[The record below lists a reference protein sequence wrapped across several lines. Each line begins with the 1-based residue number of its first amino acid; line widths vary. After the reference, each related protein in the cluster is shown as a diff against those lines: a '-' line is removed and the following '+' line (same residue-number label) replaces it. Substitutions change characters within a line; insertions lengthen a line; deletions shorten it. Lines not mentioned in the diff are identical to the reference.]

1 MNSCRTIEQ
10 SDELNLQW
18 SSHLIQHHVEAFGAV
33 LTMCDIERTRL
44 EIPDACSP
52 FTNSALH
59 QVALNGN
66 SKLEVSSE
74 QVEECQIALAKD
86 QTRLAFWID
95 NRGKA
100 LLFCRASRLDIDKG
114 MYYSICK

>member
-1 MNSCRTIEQ
+1 
-10 SDELNLQW
+10 
-18 SSHLIQHHVEAFGAV
+18 
-33 LTMCDIERTRL
+33 MCDIERTRL

-59 QVALNGN
+59 QVALDGK

-74 QVEECQIALAKD
+74 QVEECQVALAKNEKH
-86 QTRLAFWID
+86 LAFWID
-95 NRGKA
+95 NRKRA

-114 MYYSICK
+114 IYCSACE